1 MLKFY
6 NTKILL
12 DLDISDEC
20 GEVVTTN
27 LPHFDKD
34 IFSQNNNSD
43 TVVKFSK
50 TVSSWTLES
59 STKIPQLCMSIEQL
73 YAFCNTWYK
82 RCVDELKLKNFNFDV
97 WFLDYLNC
105 NVKSLEA
112 EIDNL
117 TYFDSYKLSVLRDT
131 IKKQNYRCGLNPVTN
146 MSAKLQ
152 PEISWVLQSYLEGN
166 TKYEELLNEHIQ
178 SVVSDLKHKVK
189 MYNALVPLIKL
200 DTEINSIHAIPLNG
214 SSVVYFQSPFSVS
227 DFGTNYLYIRKIL
240 EKA

>member
-1 MLKFY
+1 
-6 NTKILL
+6 
-12 DLDISDEC
+12 
-20 GEVVTTN
+20 
-27 LPHFDKD
+27 
-34 IFSQNNNSD
+34 
-43 TVVKFSK
+43 
-50 TVSSWTLES
+50 
-59 STKIPQLCMSIEQL
+59 
-73 YAFCNTWYK
+73 
-82 RCVDELKLKNFNFDV
+82 
-97 WFLDYLNC
+97 
-105 NVKSLEA
+105 
-112 EIDNL
+112 
-117 TYFDSYKLSVLRDT
+117 
-131 IKKQNYRCGLNPVTN
+131 

-178 SVVSDLKHKVK
+178 GVVSDLKHKVK